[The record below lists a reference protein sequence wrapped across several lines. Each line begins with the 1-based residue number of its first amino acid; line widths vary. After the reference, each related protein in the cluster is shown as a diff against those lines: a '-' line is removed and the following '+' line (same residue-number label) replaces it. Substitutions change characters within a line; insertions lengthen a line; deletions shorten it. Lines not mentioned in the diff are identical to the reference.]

1 MKTNNSFSLFLH
13 MAMNPGRKVPLA
25 GWILGLLLYLV
36 VPDVACSQSAT
47 SLLRDGNK
55 LYERG
60 KYKEAEKSYRKGLEK
75 SKQSVKGQFNL
86 GDAVYKQKN
95 FAESSKIF
103 GDLTGTNM
111 NASDKAKIYHNLGNS
126 LLESKEYEKSILA
139 YKKSLMNDPSDRDT
153 KYNLEYARMML
164 HQQQQQQQQNQ
175 NKNDKDKK
183 DQQDK
188 QQQQQPQQNKENQ
201 DKKDKSQDEKK
212 ISKEE
217 AERMLEALKNE
228 EKKTLQKVEK
238 KKVQQANQMIIEKD
252 W

>member
-1 MKTNNSFSLFLH
+1 MKTGKMITLFLFRIKKSY
-13 MAMNPGRKVPLA
+13 GKGTFSA
-25 GWILGLLLYLV
+25 GMIGILLLAF
-36 VPDVACSQSAT
+36 VPVKSFPQSAT
-47 SLLRDGNK
+47 KLLRNGNH
-55 LYERG
+55 LYEQG
-60 KYKEAEKSYRKGLEK
+60 KYKDAEKSYRKGLELDK
-75 SKQSVKGQFNL
+75 GSVKGQFNL

-103 GDLTGTNM
+103 NDLAESKIGS
-111 NASDKAKIYHNLGNS
+111 SDKAKVYHNLGNS
-126 LLESKEYEKSILA
+126 LVESKEYEKGILA
-139 YKKSLMNDPSDRDT
+139 YKKALLNNPSDKDT

-164 HQQQQQQQQNQ
+164 KQQQQQQQQQ

-183 DQQDK
+183 DQQNKDK
-188 QQQQQPQQNKENQ
+188 QQQQQQNKEQ
-201 DKKDKSQDEKK
+201 EKKDKSQEEKK

-238 KKVQQANQMIIEKD
+238 KKVQQNNQAVIIKD